1 MKPMQT
7 ENPFAKRIIGFAMKV
22 HGKLGPGFSERVN
35 QNALV
40 VECSRNGVEVEV
52 FKEIKVFYE
61 DVLVGEFV
69 ADMVVRDVA
78 SGEVLLIENKAVSML
93 IKSHSQQLVNY
104 LNATDIDNCKFIYH
118 LVLLKPILNDIILLK
133 NFFYLF
139 RPFSIA

>member
-1 MKPMQT
+1 MQT

-61 DVLVGEFV
+61 GVLVGEFV
-69 ADMVVRDVA
+69 ADMVVRDAA

-104 LNATDIDNCKFIYH
+104 LNATEIDNG
-118 LVLLKPILNDIILLK
+118 LLLNFGSDSLE
-133 NFFYLF
+133 F
-139 RPFSIA
+139 RTKTRRFRATTGDADLTA

>member
-1 MKPMQT
+1 MQT

-61 DVLVGEFV
+61 GVLVGEFV
-69 ADMVVRDVA
+69 ADMVVRDAA

-93 IKSHSQQLVNY
+93 IKSHSLQLVNY
-104 LNATDIDNCKFIYH
+104 LNATEIDNG
-118 LVLLKPILNDIILLK
+118 LLLNFGSDSLE
-133 NFFYLF
+133 F
-139 RPFSIA
+139 RTKTRRFRAATGDADLTA

>member
-69 ADMVVRDVA
+69 ADMVVRDAA

-104 LNATDIDNCKFIYH
+104 LNATEIDNG
-118 LVLLKPILNDIILLK
+118 LLLNFGADSLE
-133 NFFYLF
+133 F
-139 RPFSIA
+139 RTKTRRFRTPTNDADLTA

>member
-1 MKPMQT
+1 MT

-22 HGKLGPGFSERVN
+22 HGTLGPGFSGRVN

-40 VECSRNGVEVEV
+40 VECSRNGVEVEA

-69 ADMVVRDVA
+69 ADMVVRDTA
-78 SGEVLLIENKAVSML
+78 SGGFLLIENKAVSML

-104 LNATDIDNCKFIYH
+104 LNATEIDNG
-118 LVLLKPILNDIILLK
+118 LLLNFGSDSLE
-133 NFFYLF
+133 F
-139 RPFSIA
+139 RTKTPRFRAAKGDADLTA

>member
-1 MKPMQT
+1 MQT

-40 VECSRNGVEVEV
+40 VECSRNGVEVEA

-61 DVLVGEFV
+61 GVLVGEFV

-93 IKSHSQQLVNY
+93 IKSHSLQLVNY
-104 LNATDIDNCKFIYH
+104 LNATEIDNG
-118 LVLLKPILNDIILLK
+118 LLLNFGSDSLEFRTKTRRFRATTGDADLTASPI
-133 NFFYLF
+133 
-139 RPFSIA
+139 P